1 VAALVKRL
9 LQIDFVRFCIV
20 GASGFVINAVLLL
33 LLKKDIHSTFV
44 AQLIAGE
51 VALFSNFLFHHN
63 WTYKASKARKAM
75 SKLIVQFHM
84 TSWIAIVASAAL
96 VTIGVHS
103 FHMKPVVA
111 LAGSSALSLFWNFGW
126 SKFVIWR
133 GHDKSLKAEDLV
145 AKAHTPQ
152 YTDSNKGVS

>member
-1 VAALVKRL
+1 LVKRL

-20 GASGFVINAVLLL
+20 GALGFLINAVLLI

-44 AQLIAGE
+44 AQLIASE
-51 VALFSNFLFHHN
+51 IALFSNFLFHHH
-63 WTYKASKARKAM
+63 WTYKASKVRKTM

-84 TSWIAIVASAAL
+84 TSWIAIVASAVL
-96 VTIGVHS
+96 VTVGVHT
-103 FHMKPVVA
+103 FHLRPIMALAVSSVVA
-111 LAGSSALSLFWNFGW
+111 LFWNFGW

-133 GHDKSLKAEDLV
+133 GSDKALKAEDLV
-145 AKAHTPQ
+145 AKANTPQ